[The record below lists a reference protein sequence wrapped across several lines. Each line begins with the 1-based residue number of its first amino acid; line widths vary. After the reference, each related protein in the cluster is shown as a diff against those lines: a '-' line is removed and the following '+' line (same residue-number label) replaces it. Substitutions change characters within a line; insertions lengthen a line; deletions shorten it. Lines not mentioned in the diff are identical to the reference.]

1 MQEKSQHRLTIKH
14 AHEAVEQLS
23 KTFDPKYGGFGQAPK
38 FAQPQNI
45 LFLLKYHYF
54 TGESS
59 ALTMA
64 EKSLQYRDGETKYN
78 GYLDDYA
85 FLIWAYLE
93 LYQAEF
99 NLTYLKKAT
108 QLMDDLID
116 LFWDEQHG
124 GFYLSGKDGEPL
136 ISKDKEVYDGDM
148 PSGNSVAVMMLT
160 QLGELTGKTAYL
172 DKAAMMY
179 STFLTI

>member
-1 MQEKSQHRLTIKH
+1 
-14 AHEAVEQLS
+14 
-23 KTFDPKYGGFGQAPK
+23 
-38 FAQPQNI
+38 
-45 LFLLKYHYF
+45 
-54 TGESS
+54 
-59 ALTMA
+59 
-64 EKSLQYRDGETKYN
+64 
-78 GYLDDYA
+78 
-85 FLIWAYLE
+85 
-93 LYQAEF
+93 
-99 NLTYLKKAT
+99 
-108 QLMDDLID
+108 MDDLID